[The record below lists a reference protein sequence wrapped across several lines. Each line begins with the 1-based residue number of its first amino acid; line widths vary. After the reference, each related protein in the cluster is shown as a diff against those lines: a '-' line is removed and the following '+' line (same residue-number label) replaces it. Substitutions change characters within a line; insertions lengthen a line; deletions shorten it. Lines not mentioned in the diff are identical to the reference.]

1 MMPSLSY
8 SRSLIKS
15 QYLKDTSLTKLP
27 EIASTIFSIPLYCI
41 VSLQDLLQSDA
52 VEMLQILCHT
62 ISVVDFFSLAIT
74 FPVCVTEDRLRSIC
88 SIVELTTQLWGKNI
102 YSFAFVFLSS
112 KNVNYKRTVL

>member
-15 QYLKDTSLTKLP
+15 QYLKDTSLTKLS

-41 VSLQDLLQSDA
+41 VSLQDLWQSDA
-52 VEMLQILCHT
+52 VEMIQILCHT

-74 FPVCVTEDRLRSIC
+74 FPVCATEDRLWTS
-88 SIVELTTQLWGKNI
+88 
-102 YSFAFVFLSS
+102 SFVGAYAVLLSS
-112 KNVNYKRTVL
+112 PHSCGGKMLLTLRL

>member
-15 QYLKDTSLTKLP
+15 QYLKDTSLTKLS

-52 VEMLQILCHT
+52 VEMIQILCHT

-74 FPVCVTEDRLRSIC
+74 FPVCATEDRLWTS
-88 SIVELTTQLWGKNI
+88 
-102 YSFAFVFLSS
+102 SFVGAYTVLLSS
-112 KNVNYKRTVL
+112 PHSCGGKTFIHLLLFSSPVRM